1 MSIEHIDVLVVGA
14 GLSGI
19 AAGYYLQTHSPQ
31 KTYAILEGR
40 DAIGGTWD
48 LFRYPGIRS
57 DSDMYTFGYKFRPW
71 DNPKAIADGE
81 SILTYLNKTA
91 SEFGI
96 DKKIRYKHRVCGASW
111 SSETGLWTVDVQQ
124 EETMKQMSCHF
135 LFMCTGYYDYDKGY
149 TPEFPGIENFIGQVI
164 HPQKWQ
170 DEFDYTDKR
179 VVIIGSGATAVTLVP
194 TLAQKAEHV
203 TMLQRSPTYIV
214 SAPAEDGLANWMN
227 RNLPIRVAY
236 TLTRWKK
243 ILLGMY
249 GYFMARKRPEQVKE
263 YLIGLLRDELGEGFD
278 IEKHFTP
285 RYNPWDQRVCL
296 VPDSDFF
303 KAMKAGKASV
313 VTDTIDSFTKN
324 GIQLHSGETLEAD
337 MIITATGLIMKVM
350 NGVQLSVD
358 GETIKLGD
366 TMAYKGMMYSDVP
379 NLASVLGY
387 TNASWTLKAELI
399 CEYVC
404 RLINHMDKE
413 GYSQCT
419 PRLDDAA
426 GEIEPIIDFTSGYV
440 QRALDDL
447 PSQGA
452 RPPWRLYQNYI
463 LDLMMFRFGKLDDG
477 AMEFRKKQ
485 IKT

>member
-19 AAGYYLQTHSPQ
+19 AAAYYLQAHSPR
-31 KTYAILEGR
+31 KSYAILEGR

-71 DNPKAIADGE
+71 DNPKAIADGA

-96 DKKIRYKHRVCGASW
+96 DKKIRYKHRVCSASW
-111 SSETGLWTVDVQQ
+111 SSETGLWTVDVQD
-124 EETMKQMSCHF
+124 EETVKQMTCNF

-149 TPEFPGIENFIGQVI
+149 TPEFPGIENFTGQVI

-170 DEFDYTDKR
+170 DEFDYTNKR

-263 YLIGLLRDELGEGFD
+263 YLIGLVGDELGDGFD

-285 RYNPWDQRVCL
+285 HYNPWDQRVCL

-313 VTDTIDSFTKN
+313 VTDTIDNFTEN

-337 MIITATGLIMKVM
+337 MVITATGLIMKVM
-350 NGVQLSVD
+350 NGVQLLVD
-358 GETIKLGD
+358 GKAIKLGD

-419 PRLDDAA
+419 PRLDDEG

-452 RPPWRLYQNYI
+452 KPPWRLYQNYI
-463 LDLMMFRFGKLDDG
+463 LDLLMFRFGKLDDG